1 MRLLIMT
8 AEEIMATLWGAA
20 FSDDE
25 NFEVLAVET
34 DPQRVSD
41 HAESADLALVCVVR
55 YVEEG
60 LEWVRRIK
68 QDAPDLKIAVVGVTY
83 EQPILL
89 SYIEAGAA
97 GFIPP
102 DADMQQA
109 REHLLD
115 IHEGKA
121 RMDSDLI
128 PGLIERLRALRSSY
142 VEPDTDGRRLKQ
154 LTPREQEVLGLIAR
168 KMTNR
173 EIADALVIEVGTVK
187 NHVHSILEKLEF
199 DSRYEAAAYYLTNS
213 TSVPRMIQ

>member
-8 AEEIMATLWGAA
+8 AEEIMATLWEAA

-25 NFEVLAVET
+25 NYEVIAVET
-34 DPQRVSD
+34 DPHRVSD
-41 HAESADLALVCVVR
+41 HAESADLALICVVR
-55 YVEEG
+55 YADEG
-60 LEWVRRIK
+60 LEWVRQIK
-68 QDAPDLKIAVVGVTY
+68 QDSPDLKIVVVGVTF

-89 SYIEAGAA
+89 SYIEAGAS

-109 REHLLD
+109 RKHL
-115 IHEGKA
+115 EGIYQGEA
-121 RMDSDLI
+121 RMDGDLI
-128 PGLIERLRALRSSY
+128 PALIERLRALRSSY
-142 VEPDTDGRRLKQ
+142 VEPDTDGRRLKL
-154 LTPREQEVLGLIAR
+154 LTPREQEVLGLIAK

-173 EIADALVIEVGTVK
+173 EIADTLVIEVGTVK

-213 TSVPRMIQ
+213 TSVPRMIH